1 QISFQTFCSNSTV
14 GWSATVPTSTPTP
27 RARCPKS
34 SIHPPPTTMTELRH
48 PYPNHLLHD
57 ISNGSYSAHPLRR
70 GPMYSTYAALR
81 DRKLRRTGAESPAP
95 TFTTPTKMPT
105 ANSSLTRSVTDFSI
119 ARRKENKKPM
129 ETSMTPSPPPPVA
142 PKAAMNR
149 MGSGLVAARR
159 SYSCHKELTELSIV
173 ATTAIHEEDKQGK
186 GGNVKSFRGRT
197 TTWRGW

>member
-1 QISFQTFCSNSTV
+1 
-14 GWSATVPTSTPTP
+14 
-27 RARCPKS
+27 
-34 SIHPPPTTMTELRH
+34 
-48 PYPNHLLHD
+48 
-57 ISNGSYSAHPLRR
+57 
-70 GPMYSTYAALR
+70 
-81 DRKLRRTGAESPAP
+81 
-95 TFTTPTKMPT
+95 MPT